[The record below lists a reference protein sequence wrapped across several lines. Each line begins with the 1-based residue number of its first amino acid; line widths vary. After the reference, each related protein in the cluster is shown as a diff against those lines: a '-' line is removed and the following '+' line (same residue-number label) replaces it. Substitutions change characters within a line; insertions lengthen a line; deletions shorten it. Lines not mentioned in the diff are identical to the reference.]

1 MGEFMKNNIKKQTI
15 LAIIA
20 LTSITAQVAPYSVFY
35 RPEPAVVVYHQAPII
50 YHHHE
55 PSLGE
60 MAAGFVGAC
69 AGFGLVSYFEN
80 RAQEKKFNKYC
91 DMFQDLG
98 YDRAQSKVYAKMA
111 MDNPGGFQAVVKS
124 IEREKESI
132 RHINAQHDLLQAQIN
147 AQTKLEELKHQQ
159 KLEKITHEH
168 QLNSYLNKNTLLMI
182 ALCGL
187 ILLSFF
193 GGMFYNKR
201 KK

>member
-1 MGEFMKNNIKKQTI
+1 MKNIIKKHTL

-20 LTSITAQVAPYSVFY
+20 LTAITAQIMPYSVFY
-35 RPEPAVVVYHQAPII
+35 RSEPAVVVYHHAPVV
-50 YHHHE
+50 YHRHE

-60 MAAGFVGAC
+60 VAAGFVGAC

-80 RAQEKKFNKYC
+80 RAQERKFNKFC

-111 MDNPGGFQAVVKS
+111 MDNPGGFHAVVKT

-132 RHINAQHDLLQAQIN
+132 RQINAQHDLLQAQID
-147 AQTKLEELKHQQ
+147 AQAKLEELKHHQS
-159 KLEKITHEH
+159 LEKLTHEH
-168 QLNSYLNKNTLLMI
+168 TLNSYMNKNTLLMI
-182 ALCGL
+182 GL
-187 ILLSFF
+187 FGLVLLSFF
-193 GGMFYNKR
+193 GGMLYNKR